1 MKWNFECRRKQ
12 GDKIHVLATAQCR
25 RSSDRGPAIVCA
37 CIKDNLDHAV
47 TGRFLESL
55 DREAENMI
63 RIAQTLDHGEA
74 ARPFV
79 EAVSRLSWALKRHQ
93 ERLWRHRL
101 RTRECPDFTP
111 KGKNGFPGVA
121 VQDDPA
127 ALDPRIP
134 SEIVPAAAI
143 PGQHRSR
150 NR

>member
-1 MKWNFECRRKQ
+1 MKLNFECRGKQ

-25 RSSDRGPAIVCA
+25 RSLARGPAIA
-37 CIKDNLDHAV
+37 CRAFVEK
-47 TGRFLESL
+47 GFLSFGAL
-55 DREAENMI
+55 K
-63 RIAQTLDHGEA
+63 QHQ
-74 ARPFV
+74 ARPGPN
-79 EAVSRLSWALKRHQ
+79 RLL
-93 ERLWRHRL
+93 
-101 RTRECPDFTP
+101 ECFMP
-111 KGKNGFPGVA
+111 KEKNGFPDAA